1 MKLKLSAILL
11 AGAMGFLAVGAT
23 QASATTFI
31 DTVKPGIYEVYD
43 PATLGLPGVSVSGTG
58 GTLIHSWY
66 VPDTK
71 YSNPTPPPEGNSA
84 YPANQN
90 AGTIEAWA
98 EQSDAH
104 GNFIGHDITYVG
116 QVDSC
121 AGGNPNFDCSE
132 HSATSNFL
140 ANIFAIHIGGAEL
153 LFVFDAL
160 ISDFQITLP
169 ENSTGLSN
177 IRAYKDITS
186 TIPIPGAL
194 PLLVTGLAGLGFLA
208 RRRSKKA

>member
-1 MKLKLSAILL
+1 MKVKFSAMLL
-11 AGAMGFLAVGAT
+11 AGAMSFLALGAT
-23 QASATTFI
+23 QASATTFVDI
-31 DTVKPGIYEVYD
+31 VQPGIYEVYD
-43 PATLGLPGVSVSGTG
+43 PASSGLPGVSVSGTG
-58 GTLIHSWY
+58 GTLIQSWF
-66 VPDTK
+66 VPDSK
-71 YSNPTPPPEGNSA
+71 YKPAPPESNSA
-84 YPANQN
+84 YPANQS
-90 AGTIEAWA
+90 AATIETWA

-104 GNFIGHDITYVG
+104 GNFIGHNIDYVG

-160 ISDFQITLP
+160 ISDFHITLP
-169 ENSTGLSN
+169 DTSTGLSN

-186 TIPIPGAL
+186 TIPLPGAL